1 MAKLVTPDG
10 KQLNIFLNLDDS
22 DDGNGAVPLKYGSK
36 NHSGMNFVVSAFRN
50 FKTNYD
56 TCVKL
61 IFHNSSGEMELD
73 IASLISTNPS
83 STSKMTVVSGTSVY
97 FIEDDLLLETT
108 SGKITR
114 IDIYEASPDIVTELD
129 SRVFTLE
136 SQDTSKPNFVAIDSS
151 GYKDFM
157 LMTDK
162 GTLYTATP
170 YTGESPYT
178 FDDNKGR
185 DGLMGLSPISHFR
198 SYSNDMYDTDSNGNS
213 YFKFYRDSNINIPI
227 IPKSGSFTTGFNFSG
242 RHPYSTTMLNNTA
255 VDNCILKFSAG
266 PSGAASTFPLIEK
279 AYISQENHG
288 TYQWAIRL
296 FVKQLDGYIYGW
308 GYNNTGALGTGDGV
322 YTHNKFQKITDIGTN
337 PKYLG
342 NHGAHYGCLV
352 AQKSDGTILV
362 CGSNASGQLGNGS
375 TSQLNYLTDVT
386 SNWIPYGTKSDW
398 TIVKSFGGF
407 GERYNGTSGA
417 VLGMWLKHN
426 DGTDIIRMCGW
437 GGNGALGHGSN
448 SNSTTPVTAFQGH
461 QIRQVE
467 WYGSVYGGVM
477 VVTEDDKLYGWGR
490 NNEYQLGLGHK
501 QSVSS
506 STELF
511 VVHPE
516 ILSDGQSNLDTSTNP
531 LTNISIDETFQN
543 GYRNQYFPESD
554 NSIPL
559 DDLPAVKRIVCCK
572 GPSTYTYQ
580 CPIFIEDTAGLIHAS
595 GYNVNGEAGIGAD
608 ASNLVSSTYVVHEP
622 ANFGMH
628 SHSDVS
634 GQYSK
639 FWRRVLFPTNGK
651 YWWDYHPNY
660 TGPQSPSDKFPN
672 IKFISPCF
680 STTNGKTSY
689 VAVTED
695 NEIYCW
701 GFNGNDSFWNQSDV
715 HSNILSPTLLNKKF
729 HVK

>member
-22 DDGNGAVPLKYGSK
+22 DDGNGANPLKYGSK

-50 FKTNYD
+50 FKTNYG

-61 IFHNSSGEMELD
+61 VFHNSSGEMELD
-73 IASLISTNPS
+73 ITSLISTNPS
-83 STSKMTVVSGTSVY
+83 SASKMTVVSGTSVY

-151 GYKDFM
+151 GYQDFM
-157 LMTDK
+157 LLTDK
-162 GTLYTATP
+162 GTLYKATP
-170 YTGESPYT
+170 YKGQSADLI
-178 FDDNKGR
+178 DDYKGR
-185 DGLMGLSPISHFR
+185 NGLMGMSPFVDDVVQEIYDSD
-198 SYSNDMYDTDSNGNS
+198 YS
-213 YFKFYRDSNINIPI
+213 KIYRDSTIKF
-227 IPKSGSFTTGFNFSG
+227 PKVSKDDSFTEKMYVSG
-242 RHPYSTTMLNNTA
+242 RHYATTTSQNWVFISNA
-255 VDNCILKFSAG
+255 YFNRDVGSK
-266 PSGAASTFPLIEK
+266 IEVNFDPVEK
-279 AYISQENHG
+279 VYLSQENHG
-288 TYQWAIRL
+288 TYQWAIRV
-296 FVKQLDGYIYGW
+296 FVKKLDGYIYGK

-322 YTHNKFQKITDIGTN
+322 YAHWEFQQITDIGTN

-342 NHGAHYGCLV
+342 NHGALYGCLV
-352 AQKSDGTILV
+352 VQKSDGTILV

-386 SNWIPYGTKSDW
+386 SNWIPSGTNKSDW

-407 GERYNGTSGA
+407 GERDNGTSGA

-437 GGNGALGHGSN
+437 GGNGALGHNSN

-490 NNEYQLGLGHK
+490 NSEYQLGLGHK
-501 QSVSS
+501 NHVSNPI
-506 STELF
+506 ELF
-511 VVHPE
+511 VVYPE
-516 ILSDGQSNLDTSTNP
+516 ILAAGQPKLDTSTDP
-531 LTNISIDETFQN
+531 SINILVDEYYANN
-543 GYRNQYFPESD
+543 GYRNHYFSD
-554 NSIPL
+554 SDTSIPL
-559 DDLPAVKRIVCCK
+559 NELPRVKRIVCCK
-572 GPSTYTYQ
+572 GPSQQTYKL
-580 CPIFIEDTAGLIHAS
+580 PIFIEDTVGLIYVS
-595 GYNVNGEAGIGAD
+595 GYNINGEAGIGAD
-608 ASNLVSSTYVVHEP
+608 NSNIFSNFVNEP
-622 ANFGMH
+622 ANFSMH
-628 SHSDVS
+628 KRYDVS

-639 FWRRVLFPTNGK
+639 FWRRVLFPIDGR

-660 TGPQSPSDKFPN
+660 TGPKSKSDKFPN

-680 STTNGKTSY
+680 STTVGKTSY
-689 VAVTED
+689 VAITED

-715 HSNILSPTLLNKKF
+715 HSNILSPTLLNKNF
-729 HVK
+729 HIK